1 MNRSLATFAVSLLV
15 TTAAASP
22 GVAHVGSA
30 IVFDD
35 RGRLY
40 FCDTARDIVW
50 RVEADG
56 RLTAI
61 ARGVHTNVLFVRP
74 DGSIDYPE
82 GGYLPD
88 TAFTGAVPGPAYR
101 IDRNRILMRRR
112 DGSVVVLAGSE
123 EPGFLDAAGE
133 QARFRRPVAFSVDGS
148 GNLYVADYGN
158 HRVRKVTPEGEVTTI
173 ARSRGLWFP
182 TGIAFDD
189 GAVYVL
195 ERFGNYWGP
204 TGVMG
209 RLPLVDGVAGNPRVR
224 IIPAD
229 GSVRTYASLASF
241 PARVTVVVL
250 VTLVLLGVGW
260 VVARLHTRRRPTQ
273 AKPSSGIKSHKMM

>member
-1 MNRSLATFAVSLLV
+1 MSRSIHVLGVLLATAAVV
-15 TTAAASP
+15 SP
-22 GVAHVGSA
+22 AEAHVGSA

-35 RGRLY
+35 AGRLY

-74 DGSIDYPE
+74 DGSVDFPE

-88 TAFTGAVPGPAYR
+88 TVFTGAISGPAYR
-101 IDRNRILMRRR
+101 IDRNRILMRRT
-112 DGSVVVLAGSE
+112 DGSVVILAGSA
-123 EPGFLDAAGE
+123 EPGFRDANGH

-148 GNLYVADYGN
+148 GNLYVADYDN
-158 HRVRKVTPEGEVTTI
+158 HRVRKVTPAGHVTTI

-182 TGIAFDD
+182 TGIAIND

-204 TGVMG
+204 TGIMG
-209 RLPLVDGVAGNPRVR
+209 RLPLLDGIAGNPRIRV
-224 IIPAD
+224 IAAD
-229 GSVRTYASLASF
+229 GQMQTYASLASL
-241 PARVTVVVL
+241 PARITGAVL
-250 VTLVLLGVGW
+250 MTFLLLAGGW
-260 VVARLHTRRRPTQ
+260 VLTRMRKVRHVTQ
-273 AKPSSGIKSHKMM
+273 A